1 MQGPGVGIA
10 HDMTAACCH
19 AQVPSG
25 PDLIPEAVKKPQTP
39 QGPPPPAFPK
49 PSTPSGPSNTF
60 KLPSSSIQDKK
71 PTAAPSKVRRFYT
84 TV

>member
-1 MQGPGVGIA
+1 MVYELLGLCI
-10 HDMTAACCH
+10 
-19 AQVPSG
+19 QVPSG

-49 PSTPSGPSNTF
+49 PTTPSGPNTF

-71 PTAAPSKVRRFYT
+71 PAAPSRVT
-84 TV
+84 